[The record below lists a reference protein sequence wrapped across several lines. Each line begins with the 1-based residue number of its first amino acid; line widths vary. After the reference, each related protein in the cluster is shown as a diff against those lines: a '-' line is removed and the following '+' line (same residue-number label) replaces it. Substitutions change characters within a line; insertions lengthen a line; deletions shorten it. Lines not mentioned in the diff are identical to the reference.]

1 MDHFLWA
8 MWIAFI
14 LPNTV
19 ILGTS
24 RTDKKRKRIREL
36 FEEEV
41 RSKSEKL
48 RLKQFIGTSF
58 QIIIG

>member
-1 MDHFLWA
+1 